1 MRKDLAAMRVIVQ
14 ALIFPPAP
22 RQNCLGC
29 FSTAW
34 SRHFLYRC
42 FQVRITK
49 DQWYS
54 WKWTKASQSQDN
66 VLLFHSAP
74 KYFTHSSSDQEEWV
88 EKTKKLKG
96 YFHARH
102 GILSETPPVTCRDR
116 NHPTFLPH
124 LSSDEFPCLSRTD
137 RWNSLLPEAPLCPSS
152 FNFPLMSRHSIS
164 PWAIKNQLS

>member
-14 ALIFPPAP
+14 ALIFPPRPQRELFGMFQHSLVKALP
-22 RQNCLGC
+22 LQMFPGQNHKRSVVQLEMDQSFPISGQCATVPLSPQI
-29 FSTAW
+29 FHA
-34 SRHFLYRC
+34 FLLRPG
-42 FQVRITK
+42 RM
-49 DQWYS
+49 S
-54 WKWTKASQSQDN
+54 W
-66 VLLFHSAP
+66 
-74 KYFTHSSSDQEEWV
+74 
-88 EKTKKLKG
+88 KTKKLKG